1 MMHLVFPPLDGQP
14 HWYAD
19 PGVHRIARAIFV
31 NRQAVSIDY
40 LPACETVSR
49 TLPASF
55 LGIEKPQIYQNTPTA
70 QANDC
75 LDVWGAACWF
85 RAEVRRNSVRV
96 LSERIVSPEEWK
108 GQLPKPVHHA
118 RLWEAMAE
126 SERALFPADTEE
138 RIRKGIQRGGY
149 TNAKGNDFHNL
160 LDAVGIGL
168 FCESRT
174 ARAGVMIRL

>member
-40 LPACETVSR
+40 LPAF
-49 TLPASF
+49 ASFCQPPVTF

-85 RAEVRRNSVRV
+85 RSRVQHAASVI
-96 LSERIVSPEEWK
+96 ERIVSPEEWK

-118 RLWEAMAE
+118 RLWEAMTE
-126 SERALFPADTEE
+126 SERALFPTDTEE

-168 FCESRT
+168 FCECRT
-174 ARAGVMIRL
+174 GRAGVMIRI